1 MPKAVIATTIDRMQ
15 IADSNTTR
23 AVRAFLDRLPEDLRL
38 ERAVLYG
45 SRARGEHR
53 EESDADI
60 ALILTEG
67 ADDWRTLWAL
77 GGVAY
82 EVFVETGIQIQ
93 PVPISSRDWAN
104 PDRYPRPSFLR
115 NVTREGIEL

>member
-1 MPKAVIATTIDRMQ
+1 MKIPDP
-15 IADSNTTR
+15 NTAR
-23 AVRAFLDRLPEDLRL
+23 AVRAFLNRLPADLRL

-45 SRARGEHR
+45 SRARGDYG
-53 EESDADI
+53 EESDADV

-67 ADDWRTLWAL
+67 ADDWRTLWVL

-82 EVFVETGIQIQ
+82 QVFVETGILIQ
-93 PVPISSRDWAN
+93 PVPVSSRDWAN